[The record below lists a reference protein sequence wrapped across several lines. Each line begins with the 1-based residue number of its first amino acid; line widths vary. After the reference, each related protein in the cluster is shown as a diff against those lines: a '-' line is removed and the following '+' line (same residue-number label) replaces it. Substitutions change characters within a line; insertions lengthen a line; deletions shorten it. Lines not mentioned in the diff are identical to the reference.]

1 MKHTRLSLAAV
12 SMAVVLSL
20 VLAACGPKAT
30 PGPVVL
36 TVSGSV
42 GSQLSL
48 TDADL
53 HGMATA
59 TISATPPKQTAAQ
72 SYTGVRF
79 SDLMD
84 KAQVSAQAASMVMT
98 GSDGYSATI
107 DLPTLK
113 GCSDCMVAFT
123 STPGTLYAVMPGQPG
138 KVWVQNLIK
147 IEFK

>member
-1 MKHTRLSLAAV
+1 MKPSRLSLVAV
-12 SMAVVLSL
+12 SMIAVLSL
-20 VLAACGPKAT
+20 VLGACAPKAA

-53 HGMATA
+53 HGMTTT
-59 TISATPPKQTAAQ
+59 TISATPPKQSAAQ
-72 SYTGVRF
+72 NYTGVPF
-79 SDLMD
+79 SALMD
-84 KAQVSAQAASMVMT
+84 KAQVSAQATTMVMT
-98 GSDGYSATI
+98 GSDGYSASI

-113 GCSDCMVAFT
+113 SCSDCMVAFT
-123 STPGTLYAVMPGQPG
+123 STPGSLYAVMPGQAG
-138 KVWVQNLIK
+138 KVWVSNLVK